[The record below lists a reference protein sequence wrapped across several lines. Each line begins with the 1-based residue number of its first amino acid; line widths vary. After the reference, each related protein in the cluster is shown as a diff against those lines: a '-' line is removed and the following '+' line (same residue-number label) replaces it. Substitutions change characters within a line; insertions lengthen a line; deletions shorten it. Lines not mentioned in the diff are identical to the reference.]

1 MVAMKKQMIWKS
13 TFREIKLSLGRFLA
27 IFAIVTL
34 GVGFLAGLKM
44 AKPAM
49 IETADAYLAEQ
60 DFYDY
65 RLLSTLGL
73 EEEEI
78 VYLQSKEEVESA
90 EGAVSF
96 DVLYLNDS
104 GNEGVIRAHSITD
117 EVNRLLLTEGRMPEN
132 ADECVV
138 DSKMMGNLKIG
149 DTLSLSDNNEE
160 DDLEHFAYRE
170 YTIVGIV
177 QSPLYIQYERGNS
190 SLGTG
195 KVAGFVYLPYDG
207 FDVDY
212 YTEAYVK
219 FQEDFPLYGDAYD
232 GYIEAKDSEWEQ
244 YLTEAADM
252 RYQRVLTDA
261 KEELADARS
270 EYETEKADAEAEL
283 ADAKNKLDDAAE
295 KLSDGEQQLADAK
308 QELIDA
314 RTTVTEKEQEIADAE
329 TELADGEKEIADA
342 IQKWYDGK
350 YELDQA
356 KSAMR
361 EGKAQLDSQK
371 SALLAQEQELM
382 DERLAMEAMFS
393 YEQLENDPILRDAY
407 QQILGGLAAVALG
420 KDQIVAA
427 EKEMS
432 AGQEKIKSGDKN
444 LADAWAEIEKGQK
457 EIEDGRAE
465 LEDGRSKLADA
476 RKDIEEGEKTLTE
489 KEQELADAKIEYEDG
504 LKEYEEG
511 VLEFDEKIADAEAK
525 LTDAEEEIEDI
536 EEPDTYLLGRDT
548 NIGYVCFDSDTS
560 IVAGIA
566 NVFPIFFFLVAALV
580 CVTTMSRMVE
590 EQRTQIGT
598 LKALGYSDGIIMTK
612 YLFYAGSAG
621 VLGCIIGFLAG
632 TYLFPQVIWKA
643 YGILYTMDELTYLF
657 DIRLAVI
664 ALVITLLCTVGATWL
679 SCRAE
684 LSETSAQLMRPKA
697 PKAGKRVF
705 LEKIPFIWKR
715 MSFLHKVSIRNLFRY
730 KRRLFMMVL
739 GISGCMSLLVAAF
752 GIEDS
757 IAGIAKQQFE
767 QIQVYDLEIS
777 FSETVSSEELKK
789 IREVSGVTE
798 ENIFPVSAGVYDFV
812 TDTERKPVNLVVAEK
827 GREITPFVD
836 LHTKSGEAVAFPG
849 TGEIVISDKLAR
861 TYGLQVGDTITLQN
875 EDLETVTAEISGIFQ
890 NFIYHY
896 AYINSETYHNETGQ
910 SAEYQNVYVNLE
922 KEADAHQVM
931 AELIGMEN
939 VASVTVN
946 ADVMERI
953 NGMLGSLDMI
963 VFVVICCAA
972 GLAFIVLYNL
982 TNINITERVRE
993 IATIKVL
1000 GFRKN
1005 ETASYVFREN
1015 MLLSLMGIVVGLVL
1029 GHFLHRFIMHEIDID
1044 LFAFDVHVRTVSYCY
1059 SALLT
1064 LLFTTLVN
1072 LFMKR
1077 KLERISMT
1085 ESLKSVE

>member
-1 MVAMKKQMIWKS
+1 MVVMKKQMIWKS

-49 IETADAYLAEQ
+49 IQTADEYLAEQ

-73 EEEEI
+73 EEEE
-78 VYLQSKEEVESA
+78 VAYFRSKEDVESA

-96 DVLYLNDS
+96 DVLYLNAAGS
-104 GNEGVIRAHSITD
+104 EGVIRTHSITND
-117 EVNRLLLTEGRMPEN
+117 VNRLLLTKGRMPES
-132 ADECVV
+132 ADECVI
-138 DSKMMGNLKIG
+138 DSKLMDGLHVG
-149 DTLSLSDNNEE
+149 DTLRLSENNEE
-160 DDLEHFAYRE
+160 DDLKHFAYRE
-170 YTIVGIV
+170 YTIVGMV

-219 FQEDFPLYGDAYD
+219 FKEDFPLYTDAYD
-232 GYIEAKDSEWEQ
+232 SYIETKNDEWEQ
-244 YLTEAADM
+244 YLTEAADT
-252 RYQRVLTDA
+252 RYQRVLAEA
-261 KEELADARS
+261 KKELADARE

-283 ADAKNKLDDAAE
+283 ADAKEQLDDAAK
-295 KLSDGEQQLADAK
+295 KLADGEQKLADAK

-329 TELADGEKEIADA
+329 AELSDGEKEIADA
-342 IQKWYDGK
+342 IQKWNDGK
-350 YELDQA
+350 YELDRA

-361 EGKAQLDSQK
+361 DGAEKLKKQK
-371 SALLAQEQELM
+371 DVLLAREQELLNQKSM
-382 DERLAMEAMFS
+382 MES
-393 YEQLENDPILRDAY
+393 VYTNGELEADGPIKDAY
-407 QQILGGLAAVALG
+407 QQILGGLAAVSQG
-420 KDQIVAA
+420 KTQIVAA

-432 AGQEKIKSGDKN
+432 AGQEQIKAGDKN

-457 EIEDGRAE
+457 RIEDGRAE
-465 LEDGRSKLADA
+465 LEDGREKLADA
-476 RKDIEEGEKTLTE
+476 RKDIEEGEKTLAE
-489 KEQELADAKIEYEDG
+489 KEQELADAKVEYADG
-504 LKEYEEG
+504 LKEYEDG
-511 VLEFDEKIADAEAK
+511 VSEFDEKIADAEAK
-525 LTDAEEEIEDI
+525 LTDAEAEIADI
-536 EEPDTYLLGRDT
+536 KEPDTYLLGRDT

-580 CVTTMSRMVE
+580 CITTMSRMVE

-598 LKALGYSDGIIMTK
+598 LKALGYSDRIIMAK
-612 YLFYAGSAG
+612 YLFYAGSAA

-657 DIRLAVI
+657 DIKLAVI
-664 ALVITLLCTVGATWL
+664 SLLITLLCTVGATWL

-697 PKAGKRVF
+697 PQVGKRVF

-715 MSFLHKVSIRNLFRY
+715 MNFLHKVSIRNLFRY

-757 IAGIAKQQFE
+757 IAGIAEQQFE
-767 QIQVYDLEIS
+767 QIQVYDLEVS
-777 FSETVSSEELKK
+777 FSETVTETELKQLQ
-789 IREVSGVTE
+789 EVSGVTE
-798 ENIFPVSAGVYDFV
+798 ENMLPVSVGVYDFV
-812 TDTERKPVNLVVAEK
+812 TDTERKSVNLVVAEN

-836 LHTKSGEAVAFPG
+836 LHTKAGEPVTFPKV
-849 TGEIVISDKLAR
+849 GEIVISDKLAR
-861 TYGLQVGDTITLQN
+861 TCGLQVGDTIMLQN
-875 EDLETVTAEISGIFQ
+875 DDMETITAEISGIFQ
-890 NFIYHY
+890 NYIYHY
-896 AYINSETYHNETGQ
+896 AYINSETYQNATGQ
-910 SAEYQNVYVNLE
+910 SAEYQNVYMNL
-922 KEADAHQVM
+922 KQEADAHQVM
-931 AELIGMEN
+931 ADLMGLDEVTG
-939 VASVTVN
+939 VTVN

-1000 GFRKN
+1000 GFRKK

-1015 MLLSLMGIVVGLVL
+1015 MLLSLMGIVVGLLL
-1029 GHFLHRFIMHEIDID
+1029 GYFLHRFIMYEIDID
-1044 LFAFDVHVRTVSYCY
+1044 LFAFDVHVRAISYCY

-1064 LLFTTLVN
+1064 LLFTALVN